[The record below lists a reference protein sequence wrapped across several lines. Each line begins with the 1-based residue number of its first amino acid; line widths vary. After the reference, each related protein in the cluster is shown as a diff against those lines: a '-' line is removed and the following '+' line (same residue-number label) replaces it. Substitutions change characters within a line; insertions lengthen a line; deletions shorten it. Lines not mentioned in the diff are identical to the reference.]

1 MKVFYTKTYNLSG
14 ENAKKQNIIEITA
27 RSMGF
32 EELSFF
38 KFPDVHDSDAEL
50 NVRMDGIMAAMEEGA
65 TVIFQ
70 YPGMVSLRYD
80 SCAVSHI
87 KNYKNVKLIIMI
99 QDLGNVVDPQGYP
112 DLNGE
117 IALFQQ
123 ADLLIFPSQRMQT
136 YLEER
141 GLGEVPALYQEM
153 WEYPYETVNN
163 DVKIEKQLQQI
174 SDTSVG
180 ALVNMEHA
188 GIAELYDGNDAYR
201 NMCIP
206 PEMGF
211 CICAGIPVIAKRD
224 SRLAELVEKY
234 QIGFAVDSGSAFS
247 HIIREILPE
256 QIREK
261 CENEKKLQDAVKS
274 GFFTK
279 TLLQQAVYRGFME
292 KL

>member
-14 ENAKKQNIIEITA
+14 ANAKKQNIIEITA

-38 KFPDVHDSDAEL
+38 KFPDAHDSDAEL

-80 SCAVSHI
+80 SCAVRHI

-99 QDLGNVVDPQGYP
+99 QDLGNAVDPQGYP

-117 IALFQQ
+117 MALFQQ

-136 YLEER
+136 YLVER
-141 GLGEVPALYQEM
+141 GLGEIPALYQEM
-153 WEYPYETVNN
+153 WEYPYETINN

-188 GIAELYDGNDAYR
+188 GIAELYDGNDAYW

-206 PEMGF
+206 PETGF

-234 QIGFAVDSGSAFS
+234 QIGFVADSGSAFS

-279 TLLQQAVYRGFME
+279 TLLQQAVYRVFME

>member
-14 ENAKKQNIIEITA
+14 ANAKKQNIIEITA

-136 YLEER
+136 YLEEW

>member
-14 ENAKKQNIIEITA
+14 ENAKKQNIIEIMA

-38 KFPDVHDSDAEL
+38 KFPDAHDSDAEL

-70 YPGMVSLRYD
+70 YPGMVSFRYD
-80 SCAVSHI
+80 SCAVRHI

-99 QDLGNVVDPQGYP
+99 QDLGNAVDPQGYP

-136 YLEER
+136 YLVER

-201 NMCIP
+201 NMGIP
-206 PEMGF
+206 PETGF

-234 QIGFAVDSGSAFS
+234 QIGFAADSGSAFS

-279 TLLQQAVYRGFME
+279 TLLQQAVYRVFME
-292 KL
+292 NL